1 MARAKCPWHGTQ
13 SQLEGGAGRAPYSS
27 SLSQIFFQSSEYDKE
42 CDEQGGEGV
51 KATLVPISL
60 PRVLQD
66 FEFMTLLSEKR
77 IDSLTKHEACSK
89 QRSRLDRRFSSSKQG
104 GAGGEPTRQPVPSQV
119 CQTRDQ
125 SLAAHDA
132 ARPSTN
138 NHSNPRLASKCKL
151 SQHRVGGELQA
162 GTRSTLSRGW
172 KGNTLK
178 LRRGEVCGSADVSIS
193 SGYRRRLPW
202 TYTNTDS
209 HCANI
214 HIHCKAFQQWWS
226 YAQ

>member
-1 MARAKCPWHGTQ
+1 MTWH
-13 SQLEGGAGRAPYSS
+13 SKPIGRWGRKSP
-27 SLSQIFFQSSEYDKE
+27 LQFQFIPDFFQSSEYDKE

-125 SLAAHDA
+125 SLAAHNA
-132 ARPSTN
+132 ARLSTN

-162 GTRSTLSRGW
+162 GTRSTLSRG
-172 KGNTLK
+172 
-178 LRRGEVCGSADVSIS
+178 
-193 SGYRRRLPW
+193 
-202 TYTNTDS
+202 
-209 HCANI
+209 
-214 HIHCKAFQQWWS
+214 
-226 YAQ
+226 